1 MIAMLAVGAF
11 LLICFAVWEWRY
23 AKAPMLTKSLL
34 NNRTFLLA
42 VTIDFFY
49 FMAGNMR
56 SLYWSSYVYVV
67 SQWSL
72 ANWTRYTNAET
83 VALSVFGLVA
93 GAILRATHRYKGLQL
108 TGLCIRIIGMGVVVY
123 TASRTQVPTVAF
135 AFIPVL
141 IGAGGACSVVGTR
154 VASQASVPHHDL
166 GQVIAQLALWTR
178 VGGAIGTAI
187 ASTTWQSN
195 MKKNMAAQGVPAADI
210 TSIYTSVKTAR
221 TKYQWGSSDHQ
232 AVIRGMSGPGGV
244 ANDQLTTRRSAPCS
258 SRDSQSPSSRSSVR
272 CSCPTSISASPTTR
286 SSAQMSPVARSSATR
301 PSRTPSSRRSCKR
314 TRRFWV
320 RPPCGTRSRITSG
333 RGSMHDI
340 CPLTF
345 ALRSGE

>member
-1 MIAMLAVGAF
+1 MLLLPFSLAPGAKGRWNNRECFNERGADNAASMIAMLAVGAF
-11 LLICFAVWEWRY
+11 LLAAFMVWEWKFARS
-23 AKAPMLTKSLL
+23 PMLTKSLL

-42 VTIDFFY
+42 VTIDFVY
-49 FMAGNMR
+49 FMGGNLR

-93 GAILRATHRYKGLQL
+93 GLILRATHRYKGIQL
-108 TGLCIRIIGMGVVVY
+108 IGLSIRIIGMGVVVY

-178 VGGAIGTAI
+178 IGGAIGTAV
-187 ASTTWQSN
+187 ASTTWQTN
-195 MKKNMAAQGVPAADI
+195 MKKNMAAQGVPAGAI
-210 TSIYTSVKTAR
+210 SALYTSVKTAR
-221 TKYQWGSSDHQ
+221 TKYKWGSAEHQ
-232 AVIRGMSGPGGV
+232 AVVRGESLV
-244 ANDQLTTRRSAPCS
+244 FD
-258 SRDSQSPSSRSSVR
+258 VR
-272 CSCPTSISASPTTR
+272 
-286 SSAQMSPVARSSATR
+286 
-301 PSRTPSSRRSCKR
+301 
-314 TRRFWV
+314 
-320 RPPCGTRSRITSG
+320 
-333 RGSMHDI
+333 
-340 CPLTF
+340 
-345 ALRSGE
+345 